1 MTDVAADKIASRLE
15 EAAQAI
21 ERSIR
26 RTRRTMGNAA
36 SDMSEQSRSAV
47 EQEWVALKKDLSDL
61 MSRTDLAESP
71 EVKAVVERIRN
82 TMNAVSE
89 SVTTAAS
96 QAQHRVRESAD
107 QVNDYAHASPWQAA
121 GIAAAA
127 GFVIGVLLS
136 RK

>member
-26 RTRRTMGNAA
+26 RTRRSMGNAA
-36 SDMSEQSRSAV
+36 ADMSEQSRSAV

-96 QAQHRVRESAD
+96 QAQHRARESAD
-107 QVNDYAHASPWQAA
+107 RVNDYAHASPWQAA

-136 RK
+136 RR

>member
-36 SDMSEQSRSAV
+36 SDMSDQSRSAV